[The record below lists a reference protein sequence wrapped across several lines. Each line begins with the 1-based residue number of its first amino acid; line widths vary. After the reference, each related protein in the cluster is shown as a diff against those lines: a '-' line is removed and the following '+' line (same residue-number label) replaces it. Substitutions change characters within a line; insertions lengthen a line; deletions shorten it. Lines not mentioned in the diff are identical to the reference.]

1 MADVHGS
8 TSTTDAPGTRTPVQ
22 HTPSSAAEQR
32 EWMQAA
38 AQEVSHKVQEMAQQ
52 GQEAAAEYYQ
62 QGRER
67 VLAWQQQLEH
77 QVREKPIQSLM
88 VAAGLGLLFGLLRRR

>member
-1 MADVHGS
+1 MADIYGTPS
-8 TSTTDAPGTRTPVQ
+8 PAPGTGTPVQ
-22 HTPSSAAEQR
+22 HASSRAAEQR
-32 EWMQAA
+32 EWMQGA
-38 AQEVSHKVQEMAQQ
+38 AQEVSQKVQEITQQ
-52 GQEAAAEYYQ
+52 GQEVAAAYYQ

-67 VLAWQQQLEH
+67 VLAWQQQLEQ